1 MEKNMKYKDK
11 KPLSINERMGWVFY
25 LRTPPRKAD
34 AMKEQRKIL
43 VEYANENGL
52 GVVGE
57 YADVANANR
66 PCLRPKFSEMLKK
79 IESGE
84 VRKIICLAKSCLSQN
99 AYESSLID
107 MYLHSRKLEAIRY
120 VGNRKQTAK
129 RQNGT

>member
-1 MEKNMKYKDK
+1 MTYKTR
-11 KPLSINERMGWVFY
+11 KPQSVKERMGWVFY

-34 AMKEQRKIL
+34 TMKAQRKIL
-43 VEYANENGL
+43 INYANANGL

-84 VRKIICLAKSCLSQN
+84 VRKIICLAKSYLSQN

-107 MYLHSRKLEAIRY
+107 MYLHSRKLEAVRY
-120 VGNRKQTAK
+120 VGNHKQKTK
-129 RQNGT
+129 RINGG

>member
-1 MEKNMKYKDK
+1 MNYRIK
-11 KPLSINERMGWVFY
+11 KHRSLEERTGWVFY
-25 LRTPPRKAD
+25 LRTSPRKAD
-34 AMKEQRKIL
+34 TMESQRKTLIN
-43 VEYANENGL
+43 YANANGL

-107 MYLHSRKLEAIRY
+107 MYLHSRKLEAVRY